1 MLHDTGSD
9 VSPKPHSQLGLAPLT
24 LSTDGVELG
33 LVGTG
38 LVLLPIMVFT
48 YKRINARREGIMKAA
63 GESGGLQYTDE
74 ELRRMGDKSPNFNYG
89 I

>member
-1 MLHDTGSD
+1 M
-9 VSPKPHSQLGLAPLT
+9 
-24 LSTDGVELG
+24 G
-33 LVGTG
+33 LV
-38 LVLLPIMVFT
+38 VLPIITIT

-74 ELRRMGDKSPNFNYG
+74 ELRRMGDKSPDFRYG